1 MSQYYVKNGENYEE
15 ASAFSQED
23 LDGIIEKR
31 LERERAKYAD
41 YADLK
46 SKVENYQTTSGDYE
60 SKLADLTTLNKQLEE
75 KLAQAE
81 LNTERVKVIHDYG
94 IKSELEEFI
103 TGSTVEEMRA
113 RAEKLAHTTVSG
125 TVALDK
131 EHKPEPKQTWQSNA
145 AKALFGSQ
153 E

>member
-1 MSQYYVKNGENYEE
+1 MSQYYIKNGDNYEE
-15 ASAFSQED
+15 ATAFSQEE
-23 LDGIIEKR
+23 LDGIIAKR
-31 LERERAKYAD
+31 LERERANHSD
-41 YADLK
+41 YDDLK
-46 SKVENYQTTSGDYE
+46 AKVENYQTMSSEYE
-60 SKLADLTTLNKQLEE
+60 TKLADLTTVNKQLED
-75 KLAQAE
+75 KLAAE
-81 LNTERVKVIHDYG
+81 VLNTERVKVIHDFG

-125 TVALDK
+125 AVSIDK
-131 EHKPEPKQTWQSNA
+131 EHKPEPKDTWQSNA